1 MSDFWQ
7 VKGGERTCLREC
19 QQLKARACFV
29 LGHSHTRLGE
39 RARERVTHCQF
50 DSQLALGAVKE
61 EKHIHREPSSPS
73 PPPLANQETP
83 EKKLCLVS
91 KREPGSGSGAS
102 TSLSTLRTTSEQV
115 LEAIVPSVVFRNR
128 ARE

>member
-1 MSDFWQ
+1 MP
-7 VKGGERTCLREC
+7 ERVPAEGARVFCFGSLTHASGRE
-19 QQLKARACFV
+19 
-29 LGHSHTRLGE
+29 SE
-39 RARERVTHCQF
+39 RERVTHCQF

-115 LEAIVPSVVFRNR
+115 LKVQVRR
-128 ARE
+128 

>member
-7 VKGGERTCLREC
+7 VQGGERTSERVPAEG
-19 QQLKARACFV
+19 ARVFCFGS
-29 LGHSHTRLGE
+29 LTRVWE
-39 RARERVTHCQF
+39 RARESLSF
-50 DSQLALGAVKE
+50 DLTASQLEFEAVKE

-102 TSLSTLRTTSEQV
+102 TSLSTP
-115 LEAIVPSVVFRNR
+115 A
-128 ARE
+128 

>member
-1 MSDFWQ
+1 MS
-7 VKGGERTCLREC
+7 ERVPAEGARVFCFGS
-19 QQLKARACFV
+19 LKHAK
-29 LGHSHTRLGE
+29 E
-39 RARERVTHCQF
+39 RERVTHCQF

-115 LEAIVPSVVFRNR
+115 LKVQVRR
-128 ARE
+128 

>member
-7 VKGGERTCLREC
+7 VKGGKRTCLREC
-19 QQLKARACFV
+19 QLKVRACFV

-39 RARERVTHCQF
+39 SERESLTANLTASKPEF
-50 DSQLALGAVKE
+50 EAVKE

-102 TSLSTLRTTSEQV
+102 TSLSTP
-115 LEAIVPSVVFRNR
+115 A
-128 ARE
+128 